1 MRVYLDNCC
10 YNRPFD
16 EQGELRVVVETIAK
30 LQIQALMRMGRIE
43 YAWSDVLGLE
53 VSRNP
58 FKDRQERILDWMVGA
73 AVYVES
79 TEDVVERGR
88 EIETLGVK
96 PKDALHLASAEKAE
110 CDWFFTTNKGILKK
124 VQRLGEMRVANPI
137 EFAMEDDDDACEH
150 L

>member
-16 EQGELRVVVETIAK
+16 EQGDLSVVVETIAK
-30 LQIQALMRMGRIE
+30 LQIQALMRQGRIE
-43 YAWSDVLGLE
+43 YVWSDILGLE

-73 AVYVES
+73 AEYVES
-79 TEDVVERGR
+79 TDDVLERGR
-88 EIETLGVK
+88 EIEAFGVK

-110 CDWFFTTNKGILKK
+110 CDWFITTDKGILKK
-124 VQRLGEMRVANPI
+124 VQRLGSMRVANPI
-137 EFAMEDDDDACEH
+137 EFAMEDDDDA
-150 L
+150 

>member
-1 MRVYLDNCC
+1 
-10 YNRPFD
+10 
-16 EQGELRVVVETIAK
+16 
-30 LQIQALMRMGRIE
+30 MRMGQIE

-88 EIETLGVK
+88 EIEALGVK
-96 PKDALHLASAEKAE
+96 PKDALHLASAEKAK
-110 CDWFFTTNKGILKK
+110 CDWFFTTDKGILKK

-137 EFAMEDDDDACEH
+137 EFAMEDDDDA
-150 L
+150 

>member
-16 EQGELRVVVETIAK
+16 EQGELAVLVETIAK
-30 LQIQALMRMGRIE
+30 LQIQALMRAGRIE

-58 FKDRQERILDWMVGA
+58 FLERRERILDWMMGA
-73 AVYVES
+73 AVYIES
-79 TEDVVERGR
+79 TDEIVERGR
-88 EIETLGVK
+88 EIEGMGVK

-110 CDWFFTTNKGILKK
+110 CDWFFTTDKGILRK
-124 VQRLGEMRVANPI
+124 VRQLGEMRIVNPV
-137 EFAMEDDDDACEH
+137 EFAMEDDDDTREY

>member
-1 MRVYLDNCC
+1 MRVYPDNCC
-10 YNRPFD
+10 YNRPLD
-16 EQGELRVVVETIAK
+16 EQGELRVVVETFAK

-110 CDWFFTTNKGILKK
+110 CDWFFTTDKGILKK
-124 VQRLGEMRVANPI
+124 VQ
-137 EFAMEDDDDACEH
+137 
-150 L
+150 

>member
-16 EQGELRVVVETIAK
+16 DQGELRVVVETITK

-43 YAWSDVLGLE
+43 YAWSDVLRLE
-53 VSRNP
+53 VSCNP

-73 AVYVES
+73 AVYIES
-79 TEDVVERGR
+79 TEDVAERGR
-88 EIETLGVK
+88 EIEALGVK

-110 CDWFFTTNKGILKK
+110 CDWFFTTDKGMLKK
-124 VQRLGEMRVANPI
+124 VQRLGAMRVANLI
-137 EFAMEDDDDACEH
+137 EFAMEDDDDA
-150 L
+150 

>member
-30 LQIQALMRMGRIE
+30 LQIQALMRMGQIE

-53 VSRNP
+53 VLRNP

-88 EIETLGVK
+88 EIEALGVK

-110 CDWFFTTNKGILKK
+110 CDWFFTTDKGILKK

-137 EFAMEDDDDACEH
+137 EFAMEDDDDA
-150 L
+150 

>member
-53 VSRNP
+53 VSHNP

-73 AVYVES
+73 AVYIES

-88 EIETLGVK
+88 EIEALGVK

-110 CDWFFTTNKGILKK
+110 CDWFFTTDKGILKK
-124 VQRLGEMRVANPI
+124 VHRLGGMRVANPI
-137 EFAMEDDDDACEH
+137 EFAMEDDDDA
-150 L
+150 

>member
-30 LQIQALMRMGRIE
+30 LQIQALMRVGRIE

-73 AVYVES
+73 TVYIES

-88 EIETLGVK
+88 EIEALGVK

-110 CDWFFTTNKGILKK
+110 CDWFFTTDKGILKK
-124 VQRLGEMRVANPI
+124 VRRLGEMRVANPI
-137 EFAMEDDDDACEH
+137 EFAMEDDDDA
-150 L
+150 